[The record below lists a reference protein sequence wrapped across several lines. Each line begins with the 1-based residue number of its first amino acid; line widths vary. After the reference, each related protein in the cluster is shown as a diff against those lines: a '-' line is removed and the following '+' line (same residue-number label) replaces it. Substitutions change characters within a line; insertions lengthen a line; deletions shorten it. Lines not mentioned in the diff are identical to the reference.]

1 MSISLLLTKPRGWR
15 YVFGMAKAERSA
27 KQPSPKNAVPHVV
40 IVGAGFGGLE
50 AARTL
55 AKAKVRVTVVDKRN
69 HHLFQPL
76 LYQVATAALSATDIA
91 APIRKL
97 LASQANTT
105 VLLAR
110 ANRVDLEAKQLDL
123 NDGKIAYDYLIL
135 AAGMTNSY
143 FGHDEWEAFAPGLK
157 SLEDALEIRR
167 RVLFA
172 YEAAER
178 ETDPAARKE
187 WLTFVVVGGGPTGVE
202 MAGALSEI
210 AKRTLTKNFRN
221 FDPSSAR
228 VVLVEGG
235 PRLLAAFPEDLAAK
249 AKRDLED
256 IGVEVRLSTRVTA
269 IDAEGISLGEDR
281 IAARTVVWGAGV
293 GGVPLVK
300 TLGIPT
306 DRAGRLKVNEDL
318 RLLERD
324 DVFVIGDIAAFEQ
337 PDGTLVPGVAPA
349 AIQEGH
355 QAAKN
360 VLALIAGKPTER
372 FEYFDK
378 GSMATIGRSRAI
390 ATSGK
395 LKMTGTLAWLAW
407 LFVHVLSLV
416 GFRNRVVV
424 LLEWAWAYVSFQ
436 RSARIILSSTAP
448 REPYPVASQRVPA
461 VPPKETVTS

>member
-1 MSISLLLTKPRGWR
+1 MSDPAT
-15 YVFGMAKAERSA
+15 ER
-27 KQPSPKNAVPHVV
+27 KEPHVV
-40 IVGAGFGGLE
+40 ILGAGFGGLE

-55 AKAKVRVTVVDKRN
+55 ARSRVQVTVIDKRN

-97 LASQANTT
+97 LVDQTNTK

-110 ANRVDLEAKQLDL
+110 AVGVDTEKKVVQLT
-123 NDGKIAYDYLIL
+123 DGQVPYDYLIV

-143 FGHDEWEAFAPGLK
+143 FGHDDWEAFAPGLK

-178 ETDPAARKE
+178 ETDPEKQRH
-187 WLTFVVVGGGPTGVE
+187 WLSFVVVGGGPTGVE
-202 MAGALSEI
+202 LAGALSEI
-210 AKRTLTKNFRN
+210 ARRTMAANFRTY
-221 FDPSSAR
+221 DPSSAR

-235 PRLLAAFPEDLAAK
+235 SRLLAAFPEDLAKRAE
-249 AKRDLED
+249 RDLAEL
-256 IGVEVRLSTRVTA
+256 GVEVRLSTRVTA
-269 IDAEGISLGEDR
+269 IDEDGISLGAER

-293 GGVPLVK
+293 AGVPVAK
-300 TLGIPT
+300 TLGVPV
-306 DRAGRLKVNEDL
+306 DRQGRIAVQHDL
-318 RLLERD
+318 SVQGKD
-324 DVFVIGDIAAFEQ
+324 GVFVVGDLAAFQQE
-337 PDGTLVPGVAPA
+337 DGTFVPGVAPA
-349 AIQEGH
+349 AIQQGH
-355 QAAKN
+355 LAAKN
-360 VLALIAGKPTER
+360 VIHLVRKEGTET
-372 FEYFDK
+372 FQYFDK

-390 ATSGK
+390 AVAGN
-395 LKMTGTLAWLAW
+395 LKMTGFLAWLAW

-436 RSARIILSSTAP
+436 RSARIILSSTVP
-448 REPYPVASQRVPA
+448 REPYPVASQRVPK
-461 VPPKETVTS
+461 VPEKETVTS